1 MSHLV
6 TDFEYRETQV
16 IDDPQTAG
24 WTLDV
29 TLPVITPRYNYAEE
43 VNANLT
49 ESFNFCMVSKKKNYR
64 TA

>member
-6 TDFEYRETQV
+6 TDFGYRGAQV
-16 IDDPQTAG
+16 IDDLQTAE

-29 TLPVITPRYNYAEE
+29 TLPIITPRFNYAEE

-49 ESFNFCMVSKKKNYR
+49 EGFNFCMVSKKKNYR